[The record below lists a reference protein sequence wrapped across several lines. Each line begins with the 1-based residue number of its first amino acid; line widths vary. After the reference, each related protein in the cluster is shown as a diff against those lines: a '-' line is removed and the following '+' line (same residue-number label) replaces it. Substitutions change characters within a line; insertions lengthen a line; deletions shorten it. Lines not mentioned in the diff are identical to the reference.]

1 MTTATALDSSA
12 VTSRQTG
19 RRPSFIAA
27 AASLVAIFAGGRAL
41 LTRWARY
48 SAWLLCAALATGLT
62 GCTAT
67 SNDSPAPRATSTAA
81 TTPPP
86 ATVSPTNTKA
96 PSMRIHLTI
105 GDTVLP
111 ATLDDTPAS
120 RDFAAL
126 LPLTVTLSDYAG
138 TEKIS
143 DLPRK
148 LSTADAPAGTDA
160 AAGDITYYAPW
171 GNLAIFYKGSGY
183 ASGLVKLGSI
193 ASGVEALA
201 NQQGSFTATID
212 HAD

>member
-1 MTTATALDSSA
+1 MPARSARHTA
-12 VTSRQTG
+12 R
-19 RRPSFIAA
+19 
-27 AASLVAIFAGGRAL
+27 
-41 LTRWARY
+41 
-48 SAWLLCAALATGLT
+48 LLCAVLATGLT
-62 GCTAT
+62 GCTVT
-67 SNDSPAPRATSTAA
+67 SNDSPTPRATSKPAI
-81 TTPPP
+81 TPAP
-86 ATVSPTNTKA
+86 ATGSPADTEA

-148 LSTADAPAGTDA
+148 LSTAGAPAGTDT

-171 GNLAIFYKGSGY
+171 GNLAIFYHDSGH
-183 ASGLVKLGSI
+183 ANGLVKLGSI

-201 NQQGSFTATID
+201 NQHGSFTATID

>member
-1 MTTATALDSSA
+1 
-12 VTSRQTG
+12 
-19 RRPSFIAA
+19 
-27 AASLVAIFAGGRAL
+27 
-41 LTRWARY
+41 
-48 SAWLLCAALATGLT
+48 
-62 GCTAT
+62 
-67 SNDSPAPRATSTAA
+67 
-81 TTPPP
+81 
-86 ATVSPTNTKA
+86 
-96 PSMRIHLTI
+96 MRIHLTI
-105 GDTVLP
+105 GDTVVP

-148 LSTADAPAGTDA
+148 LSTAGAPAGTDA
-160 AAGDITYYAPW
+160 AVGDITYYAPW

-212 HAD
+212 RAG